1 MKIHIHRHY
10 LVQIVTLFSMIAF
23 VSSCRMSYSFR
34 TASIDY
40 NLTKTLS
47 IGHFIN
53 QAPLVYPPLEQR
65 FNEEMKDMFTR
76 NTRLQLV
83 NQNADMEIEGE
94 IVGYELTPL
103 AVQEDAFAS
112 ETRLTMTVRMRFRNN
127 KIDAPEV
134 QETISANRTFS
145 SNTIFDTVQDQLINE
160 LIDEIVDQIFN
171 ATMANW

>member
-1 MKIHIHRHY
+1 MIKKI
-10 LVQIVTLFSMIAF
+10 LFLLLLSLMA
-23 VSSCRMSYSFR
+23 SSCRISYSFR

-40 NLTKTLS
+40 ELTKSLM
-47 IGHFIN
+47 IAHFVN

-83 NQNADMEIEGE
+83 NQNGDMEIEGE
-94 IVGYELTPL
+94 IVGYELTPM

-112 ETRLTMTVRMRFRNN
+112 ETKLTMTVRMRFRNN
-127 KIDAPEV
+127 KIDAPEI
-134 QETISANRTFS
+134 EERISANRTFS
-145 SNTIFDTVQDQLINE
+145 SNTIFDSVQDQLMGE
-160 LIDEIVDQIFN
+160 LIKEIVDQIFN

>member
-1 MKIHIHRHY
+1 MKKI
-10 LVQIVTLFSMIAF
+10 LFLLLLSLMA
-23 VSSCRMSYSFR
+23 SSCRISYSFR

-40 NLTKTLS
+40 ELTKTLM
-47 IGHFIN
+47 IAHFVN

-76 NTRLQLV
+76 NTRLQMV
-83 NQNADMEIEGE
+83 NQNGDMEIEGE

-112 ETRLTMTVRMRFRNN
+112 ETKLTMTVRMRFRNN
-127 KIDAPEV
+127 KTDAPQIE
-134 QETISANRTFS
+134 ERISANRTFS
-145 SNTIFDTVQDQLINE
+145 SNTVFDSVQDRLMGE

>member
-1 MKIHIHRHY
+1 MKIHIDKQFFIRTA
-10 LVQIVTLFSMIAF
+10 LLFCTLCIT
-23 VSSCRMSYSFR
+23 SSCRMSYSFR

-40 NLTKTLS
+40 ELTKTLS
-47 IGHFIN
+47 IAHFIN

-65 FNEEMKDMFTR
+65 FKEEMKDMFTR
-76 NTRLQLV
+76 NTRLQIL

-94 IVGYELTPL
+94 IVGYELTPM

-112 ETRLTMTVRMRFRNN
+112 ETKLTMTVRMRFRNN
-127 KIDAPEV
+127 KTDAPEM
-134 QETISANRTFS
+134 QETISANRTFP
-145 SNTIFDTVQDQLINE
+145 SNTVFDTVQDELINE

>member
-1 MKIHIHRHY
+1 MKKI
-10 LVQIVTLFSMIAF
+10 LFILTMIF
-23 VSSCRMSYSFR
+23 VVSSCRMSYTFR

-40 NLTKTLS
+40 DLTKTLS
-47 IGHFIN
+47 IGHFVN

-94 IVGYELTPL
+94 IVGYELTPM

-112 ETRLTMTVRMRFRNN
+112 ETKLTLTVRMRFRNN
-127 KIDAPEV
+127 KLDVPEI
-134 QETISANRTFS
+134 EERLSANRTFS
-145 SNTIFDTVQDQLINE
+145 SNTVFDSVQDQLINE

-171 ATMANW
+171 STMANW

>member
-1 MKIHIHRHY
+1 MMKKI
-10 LVQIVTLFSMIAF
+10 LFLLILSVMA
-23 VSSCRMSYSFR
+23 SSCRISYSSR

-40 NLTKTLS
+40 ELTKTLM
-47 IGHFIN
+47 IAHFVN

-83 NQNADMEIEGE
+83 NQNGDMEIEGE

-112 ETRLTMTVRMRFRNN
+112 ETKLTMTVRMRFRNN
-127 KIDAPEV
+127 KTDAPQIE
-134 QETISANRTFS
+134 ERISANRTFS
-145 SNTIFDTVQDQLINE
+145 SNTVFDSVQDQLMGE
-160 LIDEIVDQIFN
+160 LIEAIVDQIFN

>member
-1 MKIHIHRHY
+1 MKKI
-10 LVQIVTLFSMIAF
+10 LLLLLLSLMA
-23 VSSCRMSYSFR
+23 SSCRISYSFR

-40 NLTKTLS
+40 ELTKTLM
-47 IGHFIN
+47 IAHFVN
-53 QAPLVYPPLEQR
+53 QSPLVYPQLEQR

-83 NQNADMEIEGE
+83 NQNGDMEIEGE

-112 ETRLTMTVRMRFRNN
+112 ETKLTMTVRMRFRNN
-127 KIDAPEV
+127 KTDAPQIE
-134 QETISANRTFS
+134 ERISANRTFS
-145 SNTIFDTVQDQLINE
+145 SNTVFDSVQDQLMGE

>member
-1 MKIHIHRHY
+1 MKIIKISV
-10 LVQIVTLFSMIAF
+10 LIISLLLF
-23 VSSCRMSYSFR
+23 VSSCRVSYTFR

-40 NLTKTLS
+40 DLTKTLM

-83 NQNADMEIEGE
+83 EQNGDMEIEGE
-94 IVGYELTPL
+94 IVGYELTPM

-112 ETRLTMTVRMRFRNN
+112 ETKLTMTVRMRFRNN
-127 KIDAPEV
+127 KSDAPEI
-134 QETISANRTFS
+134 EERISANRTFP
-145 SNTIFDTVQDQLINE
+145 SNTMFDTVQDRLINE
-160 LIDEIVDQIFN
+160 LIEEIVDQIFN

>member
-1 MKIHIHRHY
+1 MMIKKI
-10 LVQIVTLFSMIAF
+10 LFLLLLSLMA
-23 VSSCRMSYSFR
+23 SSCRISYSFR

-40 NLTKTLS
+40 ELTKSLM
-47 IGHFIN
+47 IAHFVN

-83 NQNADMEIEGE
+83 NQNGDMEIEGE
-94 IVGYELTPL
+94 IVGYELTPM

-112 ETRLTMTVRMRFRNN
+112 ETKLTMTVRMRFRNN
-127 KIDAPEV
+127 KTDAPEI
-134 QETISANRTFS
+134 EERISANRTFS
-145 SNTIFDTVQDQLINE
+145 SNTIFDSVQDQLMGE
-160 LIDEIVDQIFN
+160 LIKEIVDQIFN

>member
-1 MKIHIHRHY
+1 MIMKKILFI
-10 LVQIVTLFSMIAF
+10 LTILFVVT
-23 VSSCRMSYSFR
+23 SCRMSYTFR

-40 NLTKTLS
+40 DLTKTLS
-47 IGHFIN
+47 IDHFVN

-94 IVGYELTPL
+94 IVGYELTPM

-112 ETRLTMTVRMRFRNN
+112 ETKLTLTVRMRFRNN
-127 KIDAPEV
+127 KLDVPEI
-134 QETISANRTFS
+134 EERLSANRTFS
-145 SNTIFDTVQDQLINE
+145 SNTMFDSVQDQLINE

-171 ATMANW
+171 STMANW

>member
-1 MKIHIHRHY
+1 MKKSI
-10 LVQIVTLFSMIAF
+10 IVPILLLFVI
-23 VSSCRMSYSFR
+23 SSCSISYSFR

-40 NLTKTLS
+40 ELTKTLH
-47 IGHFIN
+47 IAHFVN

-83 NQNADMEIEGE
+83 NQNGDMEIEGE

-127 KIDAPEV
+127 KTNEPEI
-134 QETISANRTFS
+134 EERISANRTFP
-145 SNTIFDTVQDQLINE
+145 SNTMFDSVQDELIGQ

>member
-1 MKIHIHRHY
+1 MKKTV
-10 LVQIVTLFSMIAF
+10 LLLTMILLD
-23 VSSCRMSYSFR
+23 SSCRMSYTFR

-40 NLTKTLS
+40 DLTKTLS

-53 QAPLVYPPLEQR
+53 QAPLVYAPLEQR

-94 IVGYELTPL
+94 IVGYELTPM

-112 ETRLTMTVRMRFRNN
+112 ETKLTLTVRMRFRNN
-127 KIDAPEV
+127 KLDVPEI
-134 QETISANRTFS
+134 EERLSANRNFS
-145 SNTIFDTVQDQLINE
+145 SNTVFDTVQDQLINE
-160 LIDEIVDQIFN
+160 LIEEIVDQIFN
-171 ATMANW
+171 STMANW

>member
-1 MKIHIHRHY
+1 MMTKKI
-10 LVQIVTLFSMIAF
+10 LFLLTLMVMA
-23 VSSCRMSYSFR
+23 SSCRISYSFR

-40 NLTKTLS
+40 DLTKTLY
-47 IGHFIN
+47 IAHFVN

-83 NQNADMEIEGE
+83 NQNGDMEIEGE

-112 ETRLTMTVRMRFRNN
+112 ETKLTMTVRMRFRNN
-127 KIDAPEV
+127 KTDAPDIE
-134 QETISANRTFS
+134 ERISANRTFS
-145 SNTIFDTVQDQLINE
+145 SNTIFDSVQDQLMGE

>member
-1 MKIHIHRHY
+1 MKKI
-10 LVQIVTLFSMIAF
+10 LFLLLLSLMA
-23 VSSCRMSYSFR
+23 SSCRISYSFR

-40 NLTKTLS
+40 ELTKTLMIS
-47 IGHFIN
+47 HFVN

-83 NQNADMEIEGE
+83 NQNGDMEIEGE

-112 ETRLTMTVRMRFRNN
+112 ETKLTMTVRMRFRNN
-127 KIDAPEV
+127 KTDAPQIE
-134 QETISANRTFS
+134 ERISANRTFS
-145 SNTIFDTVQDQLINE
+145 SNTVFDSVQDQLMGE

>member
-1 MKIHIHRHY
+1 MMMKKI
-10 LVQIVTLFSMIAF
+10 LFLLTLIVMA
-23 VSSCRMSYSFR
+23 SSCKMSYSFR

-40 NLTKTLS
+40 ELTKTLM
-47 IGHFIN
+47 IAHFVN

-83 NQNADMEIEGE
+83 NQNGDMEIEGE

-127 KIDAPEV
+127 KTDAPEI
-134 QETISANRTFS
+134 EERISANRTFS
-145 SNTIFDTVQDQLINE
+145 SNTIFDSVQDRLMGE
-160 LIDEIVDQIFN
+160 LIKEIVDQIFN